1 MIRTVWLV
9 LSVWIGLNAA
19 LAVVFLVAGFA
30 RGNDRRGSDVSQ
42 SEGLEAG
49 DEARES

>member
-30 RGNDRRGSDVSQ
+30 RGNRRRGADVSH
-42 SEGLEAG
+42 SEGPAAEDG
-49 DEARES
+49 ARET